1 MIKRLLVK
9 FKLIKQHKPKMIT
22 SCSCNNGI
30 IICPS
35 CNGIQ
40 SNFGI
45 CACCNDSGIRTCG
58 KCNGFCKKWNINN
71 MLIKYE
77 KFKDLILKEN
87 SFIIEGIDVD
97 ELKKQF
103 HLIKF
108 MKKVSI
114 HQY

>member
-1 MIKRLLVK
+1 
-9 FKLIKQHKPKMIT
+9 
-22 SCSCNNGI
+22 
-30 IICPS
+30 
-35 CNGIQ
+35 
-40 SNFGI
+40 
-45 CACCNDSGIRTCG
+45 
-58 KCNGFCKKWNINN
+58 